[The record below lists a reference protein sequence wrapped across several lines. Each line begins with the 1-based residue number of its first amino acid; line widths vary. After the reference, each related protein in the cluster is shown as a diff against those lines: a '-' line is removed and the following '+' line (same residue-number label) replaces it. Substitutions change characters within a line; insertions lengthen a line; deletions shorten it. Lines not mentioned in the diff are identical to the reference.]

1 MSVFENLNGL
11 KESYPESNFP
21 RFSVS
26 DGLIWLRSAK
36 PCKEMQTAV

>member
-21 RFSVS
+21 YFSIS
-26 DGLIWLRSAK
+26 EGLIWLGTAK
-36 PCKEMQTAV
+36 ACK